1 MGHELLSP
9 VQTWL
14 PQKWRFTGKTISAPK
29 LHLNLTDPLSLNQR
43 VVGLS
48 PTAPTKLFND
58 LDEIRELGIGLG
70 VPTGFRG
77 CTKTSFHDLIGWRLI
92 CVTEWRYN
100 ASMSMSRKIAAFA
113 YGLACHGMFVTAVAM
128 MMFQMYFG
136 MTKCFG

>member
-14 PQKWRFTGKTISAPK
+14 PQKWRFTGKTISASK

-43 VVGLS
+43 VGGLS

-58 LDEIRELGIGLG
+58 LDEIRERGIGLG

-77 CTKTSFHDLIGWRLI
+77 APKLAFTTLSDGASF
-92 CVTEWRYN
+92 
-100 ASMSMSRKIAAFA
+100 A
-113 YGLACHGMFVTAVAM
+113 
-128 MMFQMYFG
+128 
-136 MTKCFG
+136 